1 MPTIFREVKEDMKIV
16 KEEIFGPVVTI
27 HSFSEIEEV
36 IEKSNDVIYG
46 LGSSVWTKDI
56 NKAFKVANALR
67 FGEVWIND
75 HLPLVSEMPHGGFK
89 QTGFGKD
96 LSAYSFDEYT
106 EIKHIYVD
114 LTGERRKGWH
124 YTIYGDN

>member
-1 MPTIFREVKEDMKIV
+1 MPTIFGEVKEDMKIV

-27 HSFSEIEEV
+27 HSFSETEEV

-67 FGEVWIND
+67 FGEVWIMITCHWYQKCLMVVLNKLD
-75 HLPLVSEMPHGGFK
+75 LVKIFQLIVLMNI
-89 QTGFGKD
+89 Q
-96 LSAYSFDEYT
+96 
-106 EIKHIYVD
+106 
-114 LTGERRKGWH
+114 R
-124 YTIYGDN
+124 